1 MTLFH
6 NMMHNEIEVYVD
18 DMIAKSRLGENH
30 VAILR
35 KLFERLRKYRL
46 RLNPAKCVFGA
57 RSGKLLGFMVGS
69 RGIAIDPSKVK
80 AICELRPPSSVKEV
94 RGLLGRLNYVARFIS
109 RLSESAKPF
118 FKLIKKNAKIV
129 WDIECQTAFLK
140 IQHYPTH
147 SPVLV
152 PPIPGVPLILYPTI
166 YKESLGAVLVR
177 KRPSDGKECAIYY
190 LSKKFSDSE
199 ANYSEVEKTCVA
211 LVWVLHASR
220 RYTLHHRIMLTT
232 ECDPIKYLLEKPT
245 LVGKLAKWRILIS
258 EFDVRTMTQK
268 SVKGRAIADMLA
280 ENAAGSR
287 IEDGIDPLDDRV
299 LPITTKKWI
308 MYFDGAVNLSGSGT
322 WAVLISPDGQHY
334 PRAAKLLFPCTN
346 NIVEYEARILG
357 LQAAVE
363 MEIRR
368 LQVYG
373 DSALIILRTEGKWK
387 TRDPKLIPYHEF
399 TEDIIEEFD
408 EIAFEYLP
416 RAQNR
421 FADALAILSS
431 MFQVTADSDIEPL
444 RIEILKHSAYSMLIE
459 EEVDG
464 EPRYQDIKVYPRTG
478 EFPEGSEAGDRK
490 YPMKLSSK
498 FFLGGDTL
506 YKRSYDSV
514 LPRCVDA
521 KEANR
526 LMTEIHEGECGPH
539 MNGHLPTKNVAGF
552 LRRDIFA
559 RYGAP
564 EAIITDN
571 GSNLNNKVVDEL
583 LAVLPVETEIPSLGI
598 PSQLKLSEAE
608 WIQQR
613 YERLNMIDE
622 KRLRAI
628 CHGRCYQKRVANSF
642 NRKVRPRLFKI
653 GDLVLKK
660 RLTFIPH
667 LGGKFTPNYEGPYL
681 IKKVLPGGALILAE
695 MDGRVGSSPVNADMV
710 KKYFP

>member
-1 MTLFH
+1 
-6 NMMHNEIEVYVD
+6 
-18 DMIAKSRLGENH
+18 
-30 VAILR
+30 
-35 KLFERLRKYRL
+35 
-46 RLNPAKCVFGA
+46 
-57 RSGKLLGFMVGS
+57 MVGS
-69 RGIAIDPSKVK
+69 RGIEIDPSKVK
-80 AICELRPPSSVKEV
+80 AICEPRPPSSVKEV
-94 RGLLGRLNYVARFIS
+94 RGSLGRLNYVARFIS
-109 RLSESAKPF
+109 RLSETAKPF
-118 FKLIKKNAKIV
+118 FKLLKKNAKIV

-147 SPVLV
+147 SPVPV
-152 PPIPGVPLILYPTI
+152 PPAPGVPLILYPTI
-166 YKESLGAVLVR
+166 HKESLGAVLVQ

-211 LVWVLHASR
+211 LVWVLHGLR
-220 RYTLHHRIMLTT
+220 QYTLHHQIMLTT
-232 ECDPIKYLLEKPT
+232 ECDPIKYLLEKPR
-245 LVGKLAKWRILIS
+245 LVGKLAKWQILIS
-258 EFDVRTMTQK
+258 EFDVQTMTQK

-280 ENAAGSR
+280 ENAAGPQAGD
-287 IEDGIDPLDDRV
+287 EIDPLDDRV
-299 LPITTKKWI
+299 LLVTAEKWV

-322 WAVLISPDGQHY
+322 RAVLISPDGQHY

-346 NIVEYEARILG
+346 NIAEYEARILG

-373 DSALIILRTEGKWK
+373 DSALIILQTEGKWK

-399 TEDIIEEFD
+399 LEDIIEEFD

-421 FADALAILSS
+421 FADALATLSS
-431 MFQVTADSDIEPL
+431 MFQVTAGSDIEPL

-459 EEVDG
+459 EEADG
-464 EPRYQDIKVYPRTG
+464 EPWYQDIKVYLQTRK
-478 EFPEGSEAGDRK
+478 FPEGGEA
-490 YPMKLSSK
+490 
-498 FFLGGDTL
+498 
-506 YKRSYDSV
+506 
-514 LPRCVDA
+514 
-521 KEANR
+521 
-526 LMTEIHEGECGPH
+526 MTEIFDETCLQSFSSMAMRCTKGH
-539 MNGHLPTKNVAGF
+539 MTPFSRAKNVAGF

-564 EAIITDN
+564 EAIIIDN
-571 GSNLNNKVVDEL
+571 GSNLNNKVVDEV

-598 PSQLKLSEAE
+598 LTRLKLSKQSGFNE
-608 WIQQR
+608 R

-622 KRLRAI
+622 KSSRAI
-628 CHGRCYQKRVANSF
+628 SSRSVLPKRVANSF
-642 NRKVRPRLFKI
+642 NRKVRSRLFEI

-660 RLTFIPH
+660 RLAFIPH
-667 LGGKFTPNYEGPYL
+667 PGGKFTPNYEGPYP

-695 MDGRVGSSPVNADMV
+695 MDGRVRSSPVNADMV